1 MMQGYLLSRYFGK
14 ITHVRE
20 QGIDLDIHVD
30 VDIRPADATFVI
42 QRVHLEGSN
51 SNHSLVV
58 ST

>member
-30 VDIRPADATFVI
+30 VDIRPAGAAYVI
-42 QRVHLEGSN
+42 QRVHL
-51 SNHSLVV
+51 
-58 ST
+58 